1 MTDDR
6 IAKSRELLAMADSAP
21 SAYSRRRFLQAVAVA
36 AAPVTLIA
44 RVQSILGRER
54 ETVELE
60 PTPAAGEKLEL
71 TPEETAGPF
80 FRPSSPLKT
89 NFRESGVTGSPVRL
103 SGVILDRKARP
114 IPGALLDFWHAD
126 GEGAYDLKGFR
137 CRGHQFSDTTGR
149 YTLETVVP
157 GLYPGRTRHYHVR
170 LQAAHGPVLTTQLYF
185 PGEAQN
191 ASDSLFRP
199 DLLLKIRA
207 TGSSRVAIFN
217 FVLEV

>member
-6 IAKSRELLAMADSAP
+6 ITKSHELLTMADSAP
-21 SAYSRRRFLQAVAVA
+21 SACSRRRFLQAVAVA

-44 RVQSILGRER
+44 RVQSMLARGR
-54 ETVELE
+54 ETVNLE
-60 PTPAAGEKLEL
+60 PTPAAGEKLGL

-89 NFRESGVTGSPVRL
+89 NFRESGITGSPVRL

-149 YTLETVVP
+149 YTLETVMP

-207 TGSSRVAIFN
+207 TGSTRDATFN

>member
-1 MTDDR
+1 
-6 IAKSRELLAMADSAP
+6 MADSAS
-21 SAYSRRRFLQAVAVA
+21 SAYSRRRFLHAVAVA
-36 AAPVTLIA
+36 AAPVALIA
-44 RVQSILGRER
+44 RAQSLLGRER
-54 ETVELE
+54 ETVDLE

-89 NFRESGVTGSPVRL
+89 NFRESGVTGSPLRL
-103 SGVILDRKARP
+103 SGLILDRRARP

-126 GEGAYDLKGFR
+126 AEGEYDLKGFR

-149 YTLETVVP
+149 YILETVVP

-207 TGSSRVAIFN
+207 TAASRVATFN

>member
-6 IAKSRELLAMADSAP
+6 ITKSHELLTMADSAP
-21 SAYSRRRFLQAVAVA
+21 SACSRRRFLQAVAVA

-44 RVQSILGRER
+44 RVQSMLARGR
-54 ETVELE
+54 ETVNLE
-60 PTPAAGEKLEL
+60 PTPAAGEKLGL

-89 NFRESGVTGSPVRL
+89 NFRESGITGSPVRL

-126 GEGAYDLKGFR
+126 AEGAYDVKGFR

-149 YTLETVVP
+149 YTLETVMP

-170 LQAAHGPVLTTQLYF
+170 LQSAHGPVLTTQLYF

-207 TGSSRVAIFN
+207 TGSTRDATFN

>member
-1 MTDDR
+1 
-6 IAKSRELLAMADSAP
+6 MADSTL

-36 AAPVTLIA
+36 AAPITLIA
-44 RVQSILGRER
+44 RVQSMLARGR
-54 ETVELE
+54 ETVNLE
-60 PTPAAGEKLEL
+60 PTPAAGEKLGL

-89 NFRESGVTGSPVRL
+89 NFRESGITGSPVRL

-207 TGSSRVAIFN
+207 IGSNRDATFN

>member
-44 RVQSILGRER
+44 RVQSMLGRER

-60 PTPAAGEKLEL
+60 PTPAVGEKLEL

-89 NFRESGVTGSPVRL
+89 NFRELGVTGSPVRL
-103 SGVILDRKARP
+103 TGVILDRKARP

>member
-6 IAKSRELLAMADSAP
+6 ITKSHELLTMADSAP
-21 SAYSRRRFLQAVAVA
+21 SACSRRRFLQAVAVA

-44 RVQSILGRER
+44 RVQSMLARGR
-54 ETVELE
+54 ETVNLE
-60 PTPAAGEKLEL
+60 PTPAAGEKLGL

-89 NFRESGVTGSPVRL
+89 NFRESGITGSPVRL

-126 GEGAYDLKGFR
+126 AEGAYDLKGFR

-170 LQAAHGPVLTTQLYF
+170 LQSAHGPVLTTQLYF

-207 TGSSRVAIFN
+207 IGSNRDATFN

>member
-6 IAKSRELLAMADSAP
+6 IAKSHELLAMADSAP

-36 AAPVTLIA
+36 AAPVALVA
-44 RVQSILGRER
+44 RVQSMLARGR
-54 ETVELE
+54 ETVDLE

-89 NFRESGVTGSPVRL
+89 NFRESGVAGSPVRL

-137 CRGHQFSDTTGR
+137 CRGHQFSDATGR

-207 TGSSRVAIFN
+207 IGSNRDATFN

>member
-6 IAKSRELLAMADSAP
+6 ITKSHELLTMADSAP
-21 SAYSRRRFLQAVAVA
+21 SACSRRRFLQAVAVA

-44 RVQSILGRER
+44 RVQSMLARGR
-54 ETVELE
+54 ETVNLE

-89 NFRESGVTGSPVRL
+89 NFRESGITGSPVRL

-126 GEGAYDLKGFR
+126 AEGAYDLKGFR

-149 YTLETVVP
+149 YTLETVMP

-207 TGSSRVAIFN
+207 TGSTRDATFN